1 MQAIMPMEVVREFFK
16 VCLRD
21 MNSEC
26 KGRGAPWEVVSCQW
40 SPEEIESNRV
50 LSNVVSLLK
59 THERHWAKFEKFK
72 NIYAQ
77 T

>member
-1 MQAIMPMEVVREFFK
+1 M
-16 VCLRD
+16 
-21 MNSEC
+21 EC
-26 KGRGAPWEVVSCQW
+26 KGRGVPWEVVPCQW
-40 SPEEIESNRV
+40 SPEETEGNRV

-72 NIYAQ
+72 NTYAQ